1 MAIPEAMGVI
11 KKRGLDDLEPY
22 EELSLPQE
30 PPLTFIDEVVAGTQ
44 SYYGTRLFHRCI
56 VQ

>member
-1 MAIPEAMGVI
+1 MAVI
-11 KKRGLDDLEPY
+11 QENKLDELEPY

-30 PPLTFIDEVVAGTQ
+30 PPLTFIDKVIAGA
-44 SYYGTRLFHRCI
+44 TRPESQVGIFHRCI